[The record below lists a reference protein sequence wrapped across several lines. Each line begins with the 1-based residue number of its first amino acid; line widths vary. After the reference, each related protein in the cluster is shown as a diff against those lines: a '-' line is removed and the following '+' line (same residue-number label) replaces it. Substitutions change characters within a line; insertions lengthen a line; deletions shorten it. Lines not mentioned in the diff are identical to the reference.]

1 MNTFQ
6 RVIKYVAIGFAVF
19 LTVVILTS
27 IVSVLTGVISIFNG
41 KEGKKIEFSKEF
53 SDSHIDQLDINNN
66 LGKIIVKTGSEFRV
80 EATNVSERFR
90 AEAVNG
96 TLIIDE
102 PDYTRWLKWLK
113 VDKNRTKS
121 VISVYVPE
129 DFYARRI
136 KIDSGVGE
144 VNLENLSTDRLII
157 NGGVGDIYGKGLRA
171 MRVDADGGV
180 GNMNFVDVDFTD
192 VDFDSGVGEISI
204 NGQIKGRSEFDC
216 GIGNVNIIIKGA
228 RDDYALKINSGLGG
242 VRVNDKR
249 VSGEYKDN
257 YQADNIIRIDGG
269 VGSVDISFSH

>member
-41 KEGKKIEFSKEF
+41 KEGKKIEFSKEL

-90 AEAVNG
+90 ADAVNG

-113 VDKNRTKS
+113 VD
-121 VISVYVPE
+121 
-129 DFYARRI
+129 
-136 KIDSGVGE
+136 
-144 VNLENLSTDRLII
+144 
-157 NGGVGDIYGKGLRA
+157 
-171 MRVDADGGV
+171 
-180 GNMNFVDVDFTD
+180 
-192 VDFDSGVGEISI
+192 
-204 NGQIKGRSEFDC
+204 
-216 GIGNVNIIIKGA
+216 
-228 RDDYALKINSGLGG
+228 
-242 VRVNDKR
+242 
-249 VSGEYKDN
+249 
-257 YQADNIIRIDGG
+257 
-269 VGSVDISFSH
+269 